1 MFRRSFLVC
10 QAYDKRFS
18 APSFVQRPFF
28 SLFSVPS
35 LVGIDILRI
44 FRYPWSMSK
53 IKLSDHFTFRRL
65 LRFTIPSIIMMVC
78 TSVYS
83 IVDGLFVSNFVGKE
97 QFAALNL
104 IMPVIMALST
114 IGFMFGTGGS
124 AIVGITLGEGKKEQA
139 NEFFSLLVYVMMA
152 LGFSAAVLGFIFMR
166 PLAIALGAKG
176 QMISD
181 CVLYGRISMISLP
194 FFMLQIMFQSFY
206 ITAERPEMSLKIS
219 IATGLTNMI
228 LDYVFIAVFHWGLAG
243 AAFAT
248 VTGELIGG
256 TIPIFYFF
264 LNKTSILHLGKTR
277 FSGNVLAKTCLNG
290 SSEMMTNI
298 STSIVNM
305 LYNYQV
311 MRFAGEDGVA
321 AYGVIMYANFIF
333 AAMYLGYTIGC
344 APLISYNHGADNR
357 KELHNLFKKSLMLI
371 SVTGILML
379 SIAQG
384 LAGQVVGLFVGYDKE
399 LLALTITGF
408 RIYSIS
414 YLLNGFNIWGSGFFT
429 ALGNGIISAQIAFFR
444 TLLFQCSMVLLLPV
458 FFEINGVWAAII
470 VAELLALV
478 VTGQFLIRKRK
489 VYGYA

>member
-1 MFRRSFLVC
+1 
-10 QAYDKRFS
+10 
-18 APSFVQRPFF
+18 
-28 SLFSVPS
+28 
-35 LVGIDILRI
+35 
-44 FRYPWSMSK
+44 
-53 IKLSDHFTFRRL
+53 
-65 LRFTIPSIIMMVC
+65 
-78 TSVYS
+78 
-83 IVDGLFVSNFVGKE
+83 
-97 QFAALNL
+97 
-104 IMPVIMALST
+104 
-114 IGFMFGTGGS
+114 
-124 AIVGITLGEGKKEQA
+124 
-139 NEFFSLLVYVMMA
+139 
-152 LGFSAAVLGFIFMR
+152 
-166 PLAIALGAKG
+166 
-176 QMISD
+176 
-181 CVLYGRISMISLP
+181 
-194 FFMLQIMFQSFY
+194 
-206 ITAERPEMSLKIS
+206 
-219 IATGLTNMI
+219 MI

-305 LYNYQV
+305 LYNFQV

-458 FFEINGVWAAII
+458 FFGINGVWAAII

-478 VTGQFLIRKRK
+478 VTGQFLDPQTESLRIRLKLFGCKVSNSHRYASEILLNKRLFYQRTAASANS
-489 VYGYA
+489 VVTRSPYGARSESSPAVSRISWSSSKLSC